1 MAYATREGVRTY
13 YEQAGEGAP
22 AFVFVHGWCCDHT
35 FFAPQYEHFGARG
48 SVTTY
53 DLRGCGRSD
62 RTEDYEIATLADD
75 LGWLCA
81 ELEISKPVVVGHSLG
96 GGGSVW
102 RFSPPAIRP
111 SPGPS
116 SRSTRGPSSS
126 CRSPVNL
133 CRLSL
138 PGSKTP
144 AEEDPRHA
152 YVPALFRPS
161 DDQERAK
168 RIADTMCAVP
178 RSIAAAQLNGYL
190 RWDGVAALTA
200 CTVPLLVLMPETGG
214 SNDPA
219 RLLALKPDLH
229 VGVTVGAAHFHQLD
243 AAEQVTPMIERFVR
257 ETTDPRARSE
267 RTISSDSSLSGAW
280 NSLQIGIKSTQSGSI
295 YR

>member
-1 MAYATREGVRTY
+1 MAYATRDGVRTY

-22 AFVFVHGWCCDHT
+22 AFVFVLGWCCDHT

-48 SVTTY
+48 SVMTY

-62 RTEDYEIATLADD
+62 RPENYEVATLADD
-75 LGWLCA
+75 LAWLCA
-81 ELEISKPVVVGHSLG
+81 ELEISKPVVLGHSLG
-96 GGGSVW
+96 GVVGLELAA
-102 RFSPPAIRP
+102 RHP
-111 SPGPS
+111 
-116 SRSTRGPSSS
+116 
-126 CRSPVNL
+126 
-133 CRLSL
+133 SL
-138 PGSKTP
+138 PGAVVAVDPGPFDPLPESREAFVDLAARIENP
-144 AEEDPRHA
+144 AEEDPRQA

-200 CTVPLLVLMPETGG
+200 CTVPLLVLMPKTGG

-229 VGVTVGAAHFHQLD
+229 VGVTVGAGHFHQLD
-243 AAEQVTPMIERFVR
+243 ADEQVTPMIERFVR
-257 ETTDPRARSE
+257 ETTESRAES
-267 RTISSDSSLSGAW
+267 RTHD
-280 NSLQIGIKSTQSGSI
+280 
-295 YR
+295 